1 MKRKCLILCLGVL
14 FSCCSRA
21 EATPAP
27 AKQRVSQESLIGDT
41 QRKLLPSTPPVLSPQ
56 PEQNAQA
63 DIFISESPC
72 WMIDKVETAT
82 APLRLTAFK
91 QLAHTARGCCM
102 GEKGLA
108 RLRKKLQNALI
119 AQGYITSR
127 VQLDVQEVPAGIL
140 KVRVHYGR
148 IGQLKMQAGSSAYFR
163 PDALF
168 PIAAGDVLN
177 LRSIEQGLENMG
189 GIPGV
194 ISDIRIAPGERAGE
208 SDIEILRQQD
218 KYWRFT
224 AWADDAGVRS
234 TGRYQTGGALYLDN
248 LTALGDVFYLSM
260 ARSILAPPGKGNE
273 SRALYYSL
281 PWGYWRFSAL
291 GGDSRYHQTFAGN
304 FTDYRY
310 NGRSQYWGLQADYTL
325 ARGMNEKTSLNAQLL
340 QRHYRY
346 YLNDTEIALQ
356 SARLTSLKLGVS
368 HLYYGARAQI
378 ALTADALAGVGK
390 GSSHAEQQLRAG
402 GSMLK
407 PFNAFGHRLR
417 YLGELSGQWAS
428 AAQPIQDKSFI
439 GDRSTVRGFSGDS
452 KLIGSSGGY
461 LRNTL
466 TLERDMLQPYI
477 GFDYGQLAKQQG
489 EGGQLAGS
497 VIGLQVSQGRFA
509 TDIFAGTP
517 VIKPGALPSERLVL
531 GFSSQLSF

>member
-1 MKRKCLILCLGVL
+1 MKRECLILCLGVL

-91 QLAHTARGCCM
+91 QLAHTARGRCM
-102 GEKGLA
+102 GDKGLA

-189 GIPGV
+189 GYRASSAISALLRANELAKAISRSCANRINIGVLPPGRMTPAFVLRGV
-194 ISDIRIAPGERAGE
+194 IRPA
-208 SDIEILRQQD
+208 
-218 KYWRFT
+218 
-224 AWADDAGVRS
+224 
-234 TGRYQTGGALYLDN
+234 
-248 LTALGDVFYLSM
+248 
-260 ARSILAPPGKGNE
+260 ARCISI
-273 SRALYYSL
+273 
-281 PWGYWRFSAL
+281 
-291 GGDSRYHQTFAGN
+291 
-304 FTDYRY
+304 
-310 NGRSQYWGLQADYTL
+310 
-325 ARGMNEKTSLNAQLL
+325 
-340 QRHYRY
+340 
-346 YLNDTEIALQ
+346 I
-356 SARLTSLKLGVS
+356 
-368 HLYYGARAQI
+368 
-378 ALTADALAGVGK
+378 
-390 GSSHAEQQLRAG
+390 
-402 GSMLK
+402 
-407 PFNAFGHRLR
+407 
-417 YLGELSGQWAS
+417 
-428 AAQPIQDKSFI
+428 
-439 GDRSTVRGFSGDS
+439 
-452 KLIGSSGGY
+452 
-461 LRNTL
+461 
-466 TLERDMLQPYI
+466 
-477 GFDYGQLAKQQG
+477 
-489 EGGQLAGS
+489 
-497 VIGLQVSQGRFA
+497 
-509 TDIFAGTP
+509 
-517 VIKPGALPSERLVL
+517 
-531 GFSSQLSF
+531 